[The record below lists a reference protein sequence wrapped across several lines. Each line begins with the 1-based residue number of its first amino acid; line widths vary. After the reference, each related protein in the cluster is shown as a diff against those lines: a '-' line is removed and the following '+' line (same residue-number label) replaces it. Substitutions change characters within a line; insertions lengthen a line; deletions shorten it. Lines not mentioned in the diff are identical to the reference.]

1 MVSTTLVECLWKWE
15 MCDVKFL
22 FFFAA
27 DTCTYS
33 HILGYFYLLIFFC
46 SFGHLLAMK
55 QVCHETT
62 NILCLFWWF
71 FLSNISMGLKCG
83 MWYLCES
90 KKTLI
95 FWMFCISAIIIWFC
109 AILHLILCNILHYD
123 FCLFGNIFFIFVAV
137 QHYRFKNFYLFIFC
151 ILHSAYP
158 NLRRYSFLVALLVL
172 YLCKWLSMYL

>member
-27 DTCTYS
+27 DMCTYS
-33 HILGYFYLLIFFC
+33 HILGYFYLLIFFVV
-46 SFGHLLAMK
+46 SGIYLLWSRYA
-55 QVCHETT
+55 
-62 NILCLFWWF
+62 LR
-71 FLSNISMGLKCG
+71 LS
-83 MWYLCES
+83 
-90 KKTLI
+90 I
-95 FWMFCISAIIIWFC
+95 FCACFDDFSYQIFRSGWNVVSLWIGENLNFMNVLQYFCAIWFC
-109 AILHLILCNILHYD
+109 AILHLILCNILHLIFVCWY
-123 FCLFGNIFFIFVAV
+123 IFFIFVAV

-172 YLCKWLSMYL
+172 HLCKWLSMYL

>member
-1 MVSTTLVECLWKWE
+1 MNVVSTMRVECLWKWE

-27 DTCTYS
+27 DMCTYS

-55 QVCHETT
+55 QVCLETT
-62 NILCLFWWF
+62 NILYF
-71 FLSNISMGLKCG
+71 FGDFSYQIFRWVE

-95 FWMFCISAIIIWFC
+95 FWMFCNISVQYDFVQFCIWFC
-109 AILHLILCNILHYD
+109 AI
-123 FCLFGNIFFIFVAV
+123 FCIWFLFVGIFFSS
-137 QHYRFKNFYLFIFC
+137 L
-151 ILHSAYP
+151 
-158 NLRRYSFLVALLVL
+158 
-172 YLCKWLSMYL
+172 